1 MPDGYGKAPLD
12 QNTTLGNETRAERY
26 AEIERRQG
34 DKVSQKEMAMTR
46 RPRAEDDSKRAEK
59 FLDIERR
66 QDD

>member
-12 QNTTLGNETRAERY
+12 QNTTLGNEARAERY

-34 DKVSQKEMAMTR
+34 VKVSQKELAMTR
-46 RPRAEDDSKRAEK
+46 RPREEDDSKRAEK